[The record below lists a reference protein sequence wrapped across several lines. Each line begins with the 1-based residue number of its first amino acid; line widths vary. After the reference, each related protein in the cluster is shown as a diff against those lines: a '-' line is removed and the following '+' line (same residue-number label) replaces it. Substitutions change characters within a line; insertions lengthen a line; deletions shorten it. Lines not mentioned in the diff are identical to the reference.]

1 MRLKV
6 RDGTEH
12 VSTGTMRSILSQA
25 HITLDDWNNLA

>member
-25 HITLDDWNNLA
+25 HLSPDD